1 MLLEVK
7 IEDKQAGA
15 KHLLK
20 NTELQLQ
27 RGEVVGFIGRNGV
40 GKTTLARI
48 ITGADKDFVGSVRLV
63 GGTDILTTEQE
74 QHGIESTTTTLDYVM
89 QGLRDYADLT
99 QIIETYPD
107 EMGDDMAKIELY
119 TNALERYDELGY
131 YHVRDRIIEALKAYQ
146 LTDEQIQGSFARLS
160 GGQKRFAQ
168 LVQVEFSNADLLI
181 LDEPTN
187 HMDYIAKQNFTAWLK
202 DVRSAVLVISHDRDV
217 LACVDRIIE
226 LKDQRLV
233 SFPGDYTAFLK
244 QNMVASTSAMHQY
257 EVDVKTLENRREAL
271 RQAEQ
276 KKLRSKQSP
285 NPFIPLVRRI
295 QREIA
300 ELEERM
306 SKPTIWIDQES
317 VATLK
322 RGQGEQYAKY
332 KAKSIR
338 LKDAEGKQAS
348 QAAQLVTVEELSL
361 GFDAHLFEG
370 VEFAVRAGER
380 VQLVGRNGAGK
391 TTFVN
396 ALCAVAAGAPLECQI
411 FSGLIDVSQSLRIG
425 RYEQEIDARFLDQ
438 TLGEAISMI
447 YAQAGRAVNDEA
459 IARTLSEYLFERTDG
474 QVPVQQL
481 SGGQKARI
489 QLIAMLAARPNL
501 LILDEPTNH
510 LDLPSIEELERAL
523 QNYSGAV
530 LYISHDSFFAK
541 ALGGEVI
548 NIGA

>member
-63 GGTDILTTEQE
+63 GGADILTTEQE

-107 EMGDDMAKIELY
+107 KMGDDMAKIELY

-146 LTDEQIQGSFARLS
+146 LTDEQIQGPFARLS

-187 HMDYIAKQNFTAWLK
+187 HMDYVAKQNFTAWLK
-202 DVRSAVLVISHDRDV
+202 EVRSAVLVISHDRDV

-226 LKDQRLV
+226 LKDRRLV
-233 SFPGDYTAFLK
+233 SFPGDYTAYLK

-271 RQAEQ
+271 RQAEL
-276 KKLRSKQSP
+276 KKLRTKQSP

-338 LKDAEGKQAS
+338 LKDAENKQTS
-348 QAAQLVTVEELSL
+348 QAAQLVTVEDLSL
-361 GFDAHLFEG
+361 GFDEPLFED
-370 VEFAVRAGER
+370 VAFAVRAGER

-396 ALCAVAAGAPLECQI
+396 ALCAVAAGAPLESQI

-438 TLGEAISMI
+438 TLGGAIAMI
-447 YAQAGRAVNDEA
+447 YAQAGRAVNDES
-459 IARTLSEYLFERTDG
+459 IARTLSEYLFERTDS
-474 QVPVQQL
+474 QVPVSQL

-523 QNYSGAV
+523 QHYSGAV

-548 NIGA
+548 HIGA